1 VKWIIFFL
9 AAAALAQTPVEKQ
22 AAAPPQT
29 PAELQRA
36 AMARQ
41 RAAVQ
46 TQAESVGARL
56 KPWGDAITESG
67 PAFESEKPACDPL
80 ADSVSA
86 PLIDGAAQQQGVDT
100 KLLRAVIDQESG
112 FRPCA
117 VSPKGAQG
125 LMQLMP
131 ATAEELKVDDPFD
144 PKQSIEGGAKY
155 LKQLLDKYKGDIPQT
170 LAAYNA
176 GPGATDQA
184 KGVPDIPETRAYVD
198 AILQKL
204 GIKRTDQPSIQTPK
218 PIEN

>member
-1 VKWIIFFL
+1 MKWIVILL
-9 AAAALAQTPVEKQ
+9 AAAANA
-22 AAAPPQT
+22 QT
-29 PAELQRA
+29 PAEQQRA
-36 AMARQ
+36 SIAKQ
-41 RAAVQ
+41 REAVQ
-46 TQAESVGARL
+46 KQAESVGARL

-67 PAFESEKPACDPL
+67 PAFEAEKPACDPL
-80 ADSVSA
+80 ADAVST
-86 PLIDGAAQQQGVDT
+86 PLIDGAAQQQGLDT

-117 VSPKGAQG
+117 ISPKGAQG

-131 ATAEELKVDDPFD
+131 ATAEQFNVADPFD
-144 PKQSIEGGAKY
+144 PKQSIDAGAKY
-155 LKQLLDKYKGDIPQT
+155 LKQMLDKYKGDVPQA

-184 KGVPDIPETRAYVD
+184 KGVPDITETRVYVD

-204 GIKRTDQPSIQTPK
+204 GIKRTDPPSIPTPK

>member
-1 VKWIIFFL
+1 MKWMTFL
-9 AAAALAQTPVEKQ
+9 FAAAAVA
-22 AAAPPQT
+22 QT
-29 PAELQRA
+29 PAEQQRA
-36 AMARQ
+36 AMAKQ
-41 RAAVQ
+41 RAAAQ
-46 TQAESVGARL
+46 IQAESVGARL
-56 KPWGDAITESG
+56 KPWGDTVTEPG
-67 PAFESEKPACDPL
+67 PAFEPEKPACDPL
-80 ADSVSA
+80 TDAVSA

-117 VSPKGAQG
+117 VSAKGAQG

-204 GIKRTDQPSIQTPK
+204 GIKRTDQPSIPTPK

>member
-9 AAAALAQTPVEKQ
+9 ATAALS
-22 AAAPPQT
+22 QT
-29 PAELQRA
+29 PAEQQRSAMDKQRA
-36 AMARQ
+36 AAQ
-41 RAAVQ
+41 K
-46 TQAESVGARL
+46 QAESVGAHL
-56 KPWGDAITESG
+56 KPWGDPITVAG

-80 ADSVSA
+80 ADTVA
-86 PLIDGAAQQQGVDT
+86 TPLIDGAAQEHGVDT

-117 VSPKGAQG
+117 VSAKGAQG

-131 ATAEELKVDDPFD
+131 DTAGELNVDDPFD
-144 PKQSIEGGAKY
+144 PKQSIDGGAKY
-155 LKQLLDKYKGDIPQT
+155 LKQLLDRYKGDIPQA

-176 GPGATDQA
+176 GPTATDQA
-184 KGVPDIPETRAYVD
+184 KGVPGIPETRAYVD

-204 GIKRTDQPSIQTPK
+204 GIKRTDPPSIQTPK